1 MGSSEIVEQSRLSLR
16 RDAAKLALIAITY
29 FLAHQISFFFPDKA
43 KVLMAI
49 WPAGGIGLAAL
60 LLCPRR
66 LWPAILITL
75 FGSGYS
81 ADLLAGRPAVSSL
94 GFMIANV
101 LESIACAWCM
111 TQWCGRSI
119 RFARVKEISALVFSV
134 TVLNAGTA
142 CLGAGTAELAH
153 ATTFFEFWL
162 TWWISD
168 GLGILL
174 VAPLIVTLSTA
185 QGPLWGIRLDRA
197 IEWILFMA
205 VWIVAAWL
213 TFEPRFI
220 DVPPHPYM
228 LMALLA
234 WPALRLGRRTVSL
247 ALISLAVVAIA
258 SKTVSTGPSIWGGK
272 TLATRLL
279 DIQTFLGFAGIG
291 GYLLAATNAEVR
303 SVLDDLRQ
311 SEERF
316 RLITSGSPDH
326 VLVQDRNLRYTF
338 VLNPQLGLT
347 EKDMVGKTDHDLL
360 ARADADNLTIL
371 KKRVLASGNPVHVEV
386 PLVNKAGN
394 TEYFDGSYVPCRA
407 ADGTVDGLLGYFRN
421 VTRATTM
428 EKALRDSENRYRTLV
443 QQASE
448 AIFIA
453 DDKGHYIDANARA
466 CTMVGYT
473 REEILG
479 LTMTDLIPPE
489 DTTANPI
496 DFQTIRAGRQVL
508 VERRLRRKD
517 GSVFVAEI
525 SGTSLTDGR
534 YQGIVRDIS
543 ERRQMQETLRQSEE
557 KYRNLFNN
565 AEVGMYRSRID
576 GSALLDS
583 NDRYLEIFGLTREEM
598 LGTPTTSYWADP
610 AERAAL
616 VAKLKACGRVK
627 DFECKMVTKN
637 GVVKPCLGS
646 ARLYPEQG
654 YLEGSLIDITARKHA
669 EEERVKL
676 EQQLGQTQ
684 RLESLGLLAGGIA
697 HDFNNLMSG
706 IYGHV
711 ELALE
716 GQLDKEA
723 ASNLSRVMSSMN
735 RARDLTRQLLTFAR
749 GGAPIRTT
757 GRLFPLVEESARF
770 ALSGGRATCV
780 FDIAPDLWTCNF
792 DQNQIGQ
799 VIDNLVINAQQA
811 MPGAGTV
818 RISARNASLQQNE
831 AAALPAGNYVIVSVE
846 DSGTGIPAETLPRI
860 FDPFFTTR
868 YP

>member
-29 FLAHQISFFFPDKA
+29 FLAHQIC
-43 KVLMAI
+43 VLL
-49 WPAGGIGLAAL
+49 PGQGQGSHGDLAGRRHRAAAL

-153 ATTFFEFWL
+153 ATTFSEFWL

-371 KKRVLASGNPVHVEV
+371 KKRVLASGNPVHGGG
-386 PLVNKAGN
+386 PA
-394 TEYFDGSYVPCRA
+394 R
-407 ADGTVDGLLGYFRN
+407 
-421 VTRATTM
+421 
-428 EKALRDSENRYRTLV
+428 
-443 QQASE
+443 QQGRE
-448 AIFIA
+448 A
-453 DDKGHYIDANARA
+453 
-466 CTMVGYT
+466 
-473 REEILG
+473 
-479 LTMTDLIPPE
+479 
-489 DTTANPI
+489 
-496 DFQTIRAGRQVL
+496 
-508 VERRLRRKD
+508 RK
-517 GSVFVAEI
+517 
-525 SGTSLTDGR
+525 TS
-534 YQGIVRDIS
+534 
-543 ERRQMQETLRQSEE
+543 
-557 KYRNLFNN
+557 
-565 AEVGMYRSRID
+565 
-576 GSALLDS
+576 
-583 NDRYLEIFGLTREEM
+583 
-598 LGTPTTSYWADP
+598 
-610 AERAAL
+610 
-616 VAKLKACGRVK
+616 
-627 DFECKMVTKN
+627 
-637 GVVKPCLGS
+637 
-646 ARLYPEQG
+646 
-654 YLEGSLIDITARKHA
+654 TAR
-669 EEERVKL
+669 
-676 EQQLGQTQ
+676 T
-684 RLESLGLLAGGIA
+684 
-697 HDFNNLMSG
+697 FP
-706 IYGHV
+706 
-711 ELALE
+711 
-716 GQLDKEA
+716 A
-723 ASNLSRVMSSMN
+723 ARPTARWMASS
-735 RARDLTRQLLTFAR
+735 DT
-749 GGAPIRTT
+749 
-757 GRLFPLVEESARF
+757 SA
-770 ALSGGRATCV
+770 T
-780 FDIAPDLWTCNF
+780 
-792 DQNQIGQ
+792 
-799 VIDNLVINAQQA
+799 
-811 MPGAGTV
+811 
-818 RISARNASLQQNE
+818 
-831 AAALPAGNYVIVSVE
+831 
-846 DSGTGIPAETLPRI
+846 
-860 FDPFFTTR
+860 
-868 YP
+868 